1 MVPAIC
7 RSFRMDCAIPCLS
20 TEYFLAA
27 LPRKLGMCWWE
38 EVLLLGRALPNK
50 LGIQE
55 AEFIFLDR
63 CFAVAVSYS
72 AHGVWEPAW
81 ESNMVNNL
89 LFKAVEIGGLI
100 GKMPH
105 GNLRSSWVSC
115 GIRAEF
121 VAGPPW
127 LLSCG
132 VTSPPGE
139 SRCSRVVIQVL
150 VILPNEPK
158 ASAAPGE
165 SWGLSWQQSEAPVA
179 EEGECLACPVQLAFP
194 GTLLL
199 TRFQLCFGIQ
209 FAFSWRKVQCPWW
222 GRLKISS

>member
-1 MVPAIC
+1 M
-7 RSFRMDCAIPCLS
+7 
-20 TEYFLAA
+20 
-27 LPRKLGMCWWE
+27 
-38 EVLLLGRALPNK
+38 LLLGRALPNK

-81 ESNMVNNL
+81 ESNLVNNL
-89 LFKAVEIGGLI
+89 LFKAVEIRGLT
-100 GKMPH
+100 GKLPH
-105 GNLRSSWVSC
+105 GNLQNSWVSC
-115 GIRAEF
+115 GIRAQF
-121 VAGPPW
+121 VAGPLG

-139 SRCSRVVIQVL
+139 SRCGRVVIQVL
-150 VILPNEPK
+150 IILPSEPR

-165 SWGLSWQQSEAPVA
+165 KLRPLMTAPVA
-179 EEGECLACPVQLAFP
+179 GKGECLTCPVELAFP
-194 GTLLL
+194 GTWLL

-209 FAFSWRKVQCPWW
+209 FAFLWRKVQCP
-222 GRLKISS
+222 